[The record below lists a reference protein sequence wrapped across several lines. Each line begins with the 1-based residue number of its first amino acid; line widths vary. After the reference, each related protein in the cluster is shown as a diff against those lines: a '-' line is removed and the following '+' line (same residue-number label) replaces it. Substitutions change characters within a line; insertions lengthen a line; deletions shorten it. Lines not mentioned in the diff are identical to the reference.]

1 MPGPYKTLYNRCRR
15 WWETGVFR
23 VIFSELSQST
33 DRVSEAGAMPEA
45 VLMVDATT
53 VKAHRT
59 ASSPEKGAAARV

>member
-23 VIFSELSQST
+23 VIFSELSRST
-33 DRVSEAGAMPEA
+33 DRVSEA